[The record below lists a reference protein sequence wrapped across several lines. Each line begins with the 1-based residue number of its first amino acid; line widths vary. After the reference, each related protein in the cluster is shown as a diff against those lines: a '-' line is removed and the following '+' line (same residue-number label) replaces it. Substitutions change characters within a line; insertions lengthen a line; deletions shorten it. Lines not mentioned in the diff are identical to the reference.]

1 MAGEPR
7 AATPVEAM
15 RQALAELGD
24 APDADLA
31 AFLERRHGLT
41 IDARFVPVLKAS
53 ARGLEQLEQA
63 RKAAREAVEKAP
75 REPPADRPG
84 G

>member
-1 MAGEPR
+1 MAHDAGGV
-7 AATPVEAM
+7 TPTEAM

-63 RKAAREAVEKAP
+63 RKAAKEALEKAS
-75 REPPADRPG
+75 RGPPADRPG

>member
-7 AATPVEAM
+7 AVTPVGAM

-24 APDADLA
+24 APNADLA
-31 AFLERRHGLT
+31 AFLERRFGLK
-41 IDARFVPVLKAS
+41 IDAQSFPVLKAS
-53 ARGLEQLEQA
+53 ARDLEQLEQA
-63 RKAAREAVEKAP
+63 RQAAKEAVARATAKPAER
-75 REPPADRPG
+75 REG